1 MGKCDDKEGLKHYEK
16 LNREP
21 NREPN
26 LREINK
32 IKRMNSIV
40 LKPQRKTLKTY

>member
-16 LNREP
+16 FNREP

-40 LKPQRKTLKTY
+40 LKPQGKTLKTY